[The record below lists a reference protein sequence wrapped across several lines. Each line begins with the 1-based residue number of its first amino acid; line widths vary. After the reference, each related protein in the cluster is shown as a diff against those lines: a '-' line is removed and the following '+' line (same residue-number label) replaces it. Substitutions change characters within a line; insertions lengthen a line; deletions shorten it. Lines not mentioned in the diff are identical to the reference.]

1 MRAFF
6 VLCLATVAYA
16 DKLGYNYH
24 PVGHS
29 DSGLSFAPGG
39 SSGSIGGLGGSGGLG
54 GLGGLGGSGGLGG
67 LGSGGSLGGLGG
79 SGSLGG
85 LGGSSGGLG
94 GLGGSGDIG
103 SSGSVGPSYSAPA
116 QAEFNK
122 EFFSY
127 SAPEQ
132 DFDDAG
138 ASQDVANSLKK
149 NLRVIFIKGPENNGL
164 EKAALAL
171 ARNAAEQKTAIYVLQ
186 KQHDIA
192 DLANKLQSVNNNRN
206 HHPEVH
212 FVKYRNQDDLVNAK
226 QTIQSQYDQEPGA
239 SQNYNGGI
247 APVINFASPSRPI
260 QSSYGSYGPQ
270 QQYYNTGASNT
281 NANYLPPSLLR
292 RLRF

>member
-1 MRAFF
+1 MRGFI
-6 VLCLATVAYA
+6 VLCLVAAVSA
-16 DKLGYNYH
+16 DKLGYNYR

-29 DSGLSFAPGG
+29 PSGLSFAPGSGVGGVSGGIGGISGGIGGISGG
-39 SSGSIGGLGGSGGLG
+39 SDGISGGIGGGSIGF
-54 GLGGLGGSGGLGG
+54 
-67 LGSGGSLGGLGG
+67 GSGGSYGSSGNLGGLTGVG
-79 SGSLGG
+79 SGFD
-85 LGGSSGGLG
+85 SGAQ
-94 GLGGSGDIG
+94 SI
-103 SSGSVGPSYSAPA
+103 VAPVTQEA
-116 QAEFNK
+116 NK
-122 EFFSY
+122 EFFSF
-127 SAPEQ
+127 SAPEEE
-132 DFDDAG
+132 FEDAEG
-138 ASQDVANSLKK
+138 AQQLANSLKK
-149 NLRVIFIKGPENNGL
+149 NVRVIFIKGPENNGL